1 LGIDATV
8 SKGWFMKHARLSRFW
23 LFIVLTALIWG
34 CGEKPQL
41 IEQKCSTCHLAS
53 LVYEKKRP
61 IQEWDRILF
70 GMKIRGLK
78 VTVEEEKAIRETLS
92 ERYSEK

>member
-1 LGIDATV
+1 
-8 SKGWFMKHARLSRFW
+8 MKHARLNRLW
-23 LFIVLTALIWG
+23 LSIVFTALIWG
-34 CGEKPQL
+34 CGGKPQL
-41 IEQKCSTCHLAS
+41 IEQKCSTCHPAS

-78 VTVEEEKAIRETLS
+78 VTIEEEKAIREMLS